1 MYHSGCPAAQ
11 GPAARHAMQQAMAL
25 DCQVPKSSA
34 SLNALSSAHTYV
46 LRNMGFK
53 HHLQMMIEHAK
64 IAVTSSM
71 HGHRISRAQCC
82 TCLSISACITVA
94 LQHMQL
100 VAWLHGHVCH
110 NIPNQSHDNQAL
122 HICHACANRLN
133 GIGLIFRGSCLQAAP
148 ACLSATVAAA
158 VTLRCH
164 CLPFPRPRCEP

>member
-1 MYHSGCPAAQ
+1 MPWTIYFMYHSGCPAAQ

-110 NIPNQSHDNQAL
+110 NIQFQIKAMITRLYIYAMHAQTGSMAL
-122 HICHACANRLN
+122 VSYSEGHACKQHPLAYQL
-133 GIGLIFRGSCLQAAP
+133 L
-148 ACLSATVAAA
+148 
-158 VTLRCH
+158 
-164 CLPFPRPRCEP
+164 LPLL